1 MPTTKLQPE
10 IYQPLLNSIP
20 NHLLSRFDPVFVEYY
35 NKYNV
40 GRLQTHQIPIEEARN
55 NPSKY
60 TISYGRAEGP
70 EVFRVTEQKCAV
82 DGGEITVRIF
92 EPEPCKDGDS
102 TRPVY
107 INYHAGGWT
116 FGGLHYDDPFCRRLT
131 KEIGCVCFDVDY
143 RLAPENP
150 YPTPIEDS
158 WMAFKWIHDE
168 KVREFNLDVNRVAIG
183 GVSAG
188 GHIAAVIAHLA
199 RDAGYPLSLQVL
211 AVPCVDLTGVF
222 TRDGKIK
229 ADCPY
234 ESYRELFDTVGLPAE
249 RMMYLHRT
257 FLGSPRPREY
267 ENHWKLS
274 PINAQNFANLAPAFI
289 ITAEMDILR
298 DEGEAYGRKLMEAG
312 IKVKSHRHK
321 GMPHHFMMMDGIL
334 ESAMEYNREFEE
346 ALKEAFNMA

>member
-20 NHLLSRFDPVFVEYY
+20 NDLLSRFDPV
-35 NKYNV
+35 
-40 GRLQTHQIPIEEARN
+40 
-55 NPSKY
+55 
-60 TISYGRAEGP
+60 RAEGP
-70 EVFRVTEQKCAV
+70 KVFCVAEQKCAV
-82 DGGEITVRIF
+82 DGGEITIRIS
-92 EPEPCKDGDS
+92 EPEPWKDGDAN
-102 TRPVY
+102 RPVY

-158 WMAFKWIHDE
+158 WMAFKWIYDE
-168 KVREFNLDVNRVAIG
+168 KVREFNLDVSRVAIG

-188 GHIAAVIAHLA
+188 GHIAAEIAHLA
-199 RDAGYPLSLQVL
+199 RNAGYPLSLQVL

-234 ESYRELFDTVGLPAE
+234 ESYRELSDTVGLPAE
-249 RMMYLHRT
+249 RMMYLHQT
-257 FLGSPRPREY
+257 FLGSLRPLEY
-267 ENHWKLS
+267 EIIGNYLRSTHRIS
-274 PINAQNFANLAPAFI
+274 PILPPPLLL
-289 ITAEMDILR
+289 LR
-298 DEGEAYGRKLMEAG
+298 RWIFCLMKA
-312 IKVKSHRHK
+312 KHMV
-321 GMPHHFMMMDGIL
+321 
-334 ESAMEYNREFEE
+334 ESSWRRT
-346 ALKEAFNMA
+346 

>member
-1 MPTTKLQPE
+1 MSFCIMPTTKLQPE

-20 NHLLSRFDPVFVEYY
+20 NNLLSRYDPVFVEYY

-102 TRPVY
+102 NRPVY

-158 WMAFKWIHDE
+158 WMAFKW
-168 KVREFNLDVNRVAIG
+168 VNP
-183 GVSAG
+183 
-188 GHIAAVIAHLA
+188 HIMN
-199 RDAGYPLSLQVL
+199 
-211 AVPCVDLTGVF
+211 
-222 TRDGKIK
+222 
-229 ADCPY
+229 PY
-234 ESYRELFDTVGLPAE
+234 STW
-249 RMMYLHRT
+249 
-257 FLGSPRPREY
+257 
-267 ENHWKLS
+267 EN
-274 PINAQNFANLAPAFI
+274 
-289 ITAEMDILR
+289 
-298 DEGEAYGRKLMEAG
+298 
-312 IKVKSHRHK
+312 
-321 GMPHHFMMMDGIL
+321 
-334 ESAMEYNREFEE
+334 
-346 ALKEAFNMA
+346 